1 MGSNYLS
8 YRRDLNR
15 IERQGL
21 QHKGC
26 IIVNDL
32 TVYDSIKL
40 EMFTGDGLGFE
51 NVGIVPSLIRWKTKD
66 DGPIPLS
73 HWGGII
79 RFPEYEGKETRRY
92 TVESELNGFYPR
104 ILSNYIK
111 DYKGHI
117 YWYPL
122 KDEWEPY
129 RNQIGEGILSMVGI
143 GYDFL
148 GAIKCGLGKANADM
162 RHLFCSEAWQL
173 GYQNTAPELCNNVGG
188 ASLTPA
194 AMWRLG
200 IFKAPTQL
208 I

>member
-1 MGSNYLS
+1 M
-8 YRRDLNR
+8 
-15 IERQGL
+15 
-21 QHKGC
+21 
-26 IIVNDL
+26 NDL
-32 TVYDSIKL
+32 ILYNQLRLD
-40 EMFTGDGLGFE
+40 MFTGDGLGFQ
-51 NVGIVPSLIRWKTKD
+51 NVGFIPSLIRWKTKG

-79 RFPEYEGKETRRY
+79 RFPEYEGAETRRY
-92 TVESELNGFYPR
+92 TVEAESNGFYPR

-129 RNQIGEGILSMVGI
+129 RNQIGEGILSMIGI

-148 GAIKCGLGKANADM
+148 GAIKSGLAKTSADM

-173 GYQNTAPELCNNVGG
+173 GLQTTAPKLCKDVGG
-188 ASLTPA
+188 ISLTPA
-194 AMWRLG
+194 GMWKLG
-200 IFKAPTQL
+200 CFKEPIKL